1 MLCKL
6 YQNIPFS
13 TCINVAGSE
22 LVIKSEIHTLA
33 VMWQLWIDTRQ
44 LTIIPRK
51 IDTLSAVNITDGR
64 LFSN

>member
-13 TCINVAGSE
+13 TCINVVGSE
-22 LVIKSEIHTLA
+22 LVIKSEIHTLV

-44 LTIIPRK
+44 LTIIVKK
-51 IDTLSAVNITDGR
+51 IDTLSTVNITYGR
-64 LFSN
+64 LSSN